1 MPIASNAADAVT
13 QSRAQNIPLVVA
25 VLSAAGASSEREL
38 LDACNFTDVVFLC
51 AEFGSPDAVNF
62 GQMFPLPVTPIVYFI
77 LPSGKPVAVLKS
89 SFSCSDVHDGIA
101 KALSAME
108 RSPSPPPPMTAASQG
123 ASAAPAGETT
133 AADGASLAQRKVR
146 ARGVDATVCMRVQM
160 CLCGCMASSRVCC
173 LLVLHQAALLAKL
186 AEAKAREEEAKK
198 IADRDAELKR
208 REDGRK
214 TQALAVDLKNR
225 QELAAIQ
232 AVREQ
237 LPYL

>member
-25 VLSAAGASSEREL
+25 VLSAAGASSERQL
-38 LDACNFTDVVFLC
+38 LHACNFTDVVFLC

-101 KALSAME
+101 KALSAMQ

-133 AADGASLAQRKVR
+133 AADGASLAQRK
-146 ARGVDATVCMRVQM
+146 
-160 CLCGCMASSRVCC
+160 
-173 LLVLHQAALLAKL
+173 AALLVKL

-198 IADRDAELKR
+198 IADRDAELIR